1 MKITKARL
9 KEIIKE
15 ELEREIARDPGDPD
29 FSVSGAE
36 DLRKSIAQ
44 HQVGRMTGEEE
55 VAEVEADLTAAYD
68 KLRKFP
74 EDPMILDM
82 IERLE
87 LLLQDLTV

>member
-9 KEIIKE
+9 KEIINE
-15 ELEREIARDPGDPD
+15 ELERVMTPEESASDRRAAA
-29 FSVSGAE
+29 AE
-36 DLRKSIAQ
+36 MKDRIAQ
-44 HQVGRMTGEEE
+44 HQAGRLTGPEE

-87 LLLQDLTV
+87 LLLQDLQI